1 MGVAVLTDAAFL
13 LALRWV
19 LAGLFAIAVIHKLMA
34 PAAFVGTLQSYRL
47 VPESLLV
54 PAAWGVIGAEL
65 IAALALLANSRA
77 GSFLAL
83 ALLLLYSFAISINLV
98 RGRRDIDCGCA
109 GPYVRQTL
117 SYWLV
122 ARNALFVT
130 AALVTLG
137 PSSGRG
143 LGVLDW
149 FTAIAA
155 VATFLVIHFAANQI
169 VFVSHRYGR
178 LGKD

>member
-1 MGVAVLTDAAFL
+1 MVTTILTDAAFL

-19 LAGLFAIAVIHKLMA
+19 LASLFAIAVVHKLMA
-34 PAAFVGTLQSYRL
+34 LAAFVGTLQSYRL
-47 VPESLLV
+47 VPEPLLV
-54 PAAWGVIGAEL
+54 PAAWGIVAVEF
-65 IAALALLANSRA
+65 IASLALLANSRA
-77 GSFLAL
+77 GSLIAVS
-83 ALLLLYSFAISINLV
+83 LLLLYSLAILINLL

-122 ARNALFVT
+122 ARNALFVV
-130 AALVTLG
+130 AALVTLV
-137 PSSGRG
+137 PSSARE

-149 FTAIAA
+149 FTAFAA
-155 VATFLVIHFAANQI
+155 AATFLLIHFAANQI
-169 VFVSHRYGR
+169 AFVSNRYGR